1 MIERD
6 YIMRMIQMLVQ
17 ALADIIFL
25 RRKREYPQA
34 LEKIRTTSKQLFGV
48 EIDVLRHLSD
58 TQIIDLLC
66 IDPAIGKGRCYA
78 AGMLLKEE
86 AEISEEMNKTEGI
99 AETYLKS
106 LSLLA
111 ESGVRNKKSIDA
123 GHDEAIDDLIR
134 KFEGREIPIHILKKV
149 FRYYE
154 VSLRYAKA
162 GTILLRVIDKEPGFL
177 EEGIQFY
184 ARLRKKSDDELSK
197 GGLSRAA
204 IDEEL
209 NKIADKM

>member
-25 RRKREYPQA
+25 RRQREYPEA
-34 LEKIRTTSKQLFGV
+34 LKKIRTTSKQLFGV
-48 EIDVLRHLSD
+48 DVDALRSLSD

-66 IDPAIGKGRCYA
+66 IDPSLGQGRCFA
-78 AGMLLKEE
+78 AGMLLKAE

-99 AETYLKS
+99 AEMYLKS

-111 ESGVRNKKSIDA
+111 ESGVRNKMSFDA
-123 GHDEAIDDLIR
+123 SQDEAIDDLVR
-134 KFEGREIPIHILKKV
+134 KLENREIPIHMLKKV
-149 FRYYE
+149 FWYYE
-154 VSLRYAKA
+154 VACQYAKA

-197 GGLSRAA
+197 GGVSRAA

-209 NKIADKM
+209 NKIAAKM

>member
-34 LEKIRTTSKQLFGV
+34 LNKIRTTSKQLFGMDM
-48 EIDVLRHLSD
+48 DVLRHLSD
-58 TQIIDLLC
+58 TQIVDLLC

-86 AEISEEMNKTEGI
+86 AQISEEMNKTEGI

-106 LSLLA
+106 LSLLT
-111 ESGVRNKKSIDA
+111 ESGIRNKKSIDVGQDA
-123 GHDEAIDDLIR
+123 AVDELVL
-134 KFEGREIPIHILKKV
+134 KLENREIPIHILKKV

-154 VSLRYAKA
+154 VTLHYAKA
-162 GTILLRVIDKEPGFL
+162 GTILLQVIDKEPGFL

-184 ARLRKKSDDELSK
+184 ARLRKKSDDELSN
-197 GGLSRAA
+197 GGLSRAT

-209 NKIADKM
+209 NKIAAKM